1 MSQHTPQGNF
11 ISNATR
17 GAVGVVHNVADLI
30 LPPALDS
37 VLHGAARGMLDWAG
51 GSGDCNQVQPCRP
64 QPACTSMTPAAQPY
78 PNMPPAQANISPS
91 FRSNQSNTA
100 SGKQQNIENN
110 TNSPNNW

>member
-17 GAVGVVHNVADLI
+17 GVVGVVHNVADLI

-37 VLHGAARGMLDWAG
+37 VLHGAAR
-51 GSGDCNQVQPCRP
+51 
-64 QPACTSMTPAAQPY
+64 AAQPY